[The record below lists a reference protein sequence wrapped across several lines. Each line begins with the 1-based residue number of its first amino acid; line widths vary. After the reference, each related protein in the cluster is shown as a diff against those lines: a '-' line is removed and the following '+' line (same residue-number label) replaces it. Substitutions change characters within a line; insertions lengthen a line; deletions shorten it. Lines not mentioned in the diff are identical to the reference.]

1 MAAVWVIARLSRHR
15 AEGRRGEPDSVTQ
28 ESRHESTRDPDGSA
42 SLDLRPAPDEAGT
55 EAGDN
60 TGVERLEGIFAPR
73 REASDAEL
81 SVDVDILAGLRAT
94 WESTMDGTREASIDP
109 GPSLDDGAA
118 EWTAPTDA
126 VPADATPTDAAPT
139 DAALDDAVPADVAP
153 ADALPADAAPADATS
168 ASAAPADA
176 TSASAAP
183 ADTASASAVPTDVA
197 PADAVPAD
205 AAPASAAPASAAPA
219 SAASASAV
227 PADVAPV
234 DALPADAAPTDATP
248 PISIDMSR
256 PLVYLTLVAKRER
269 VSGQVVLDSL
279 AAEGFRPGLMQL
291 YYWRSDAEP
300 SVVFGVANMVEPG
313 VLDPDELPAMETP
326 GLVTFM
332 SVPQDTASA
341 FRILD
346 AMVEVSRRLARRIDA
361 ALCDETR
368 STLTAQA
375 ANHLRETVA
384 DILRRGRL

>member
-1 MAAVWVIARLSRHR
+1 MDDLRIALLIAGIAVVAAVWVIARLSRHR
-15 AEGRRGEPDSVTQ
+15 AEGRGDEPDSVTQETTTRRYVRAADREARGEPDSVTQ

-42 SLDLRPAPDEAGT
+42 SLDLRPAPDEAGA
-55 EAGDN
+55 EAGAD

-118 EWTAPTDA
+118 EWTAP
-126 VPADATPTDAAPT
+126 VDAAP
-139 DAALDDAVPADVAP
+139 ADLAS
-153 ADALPADAAPADATS
+153 ADAAPANAAPANAAS

-176 TSASAAP
+176 AP
-183 ADTASASAVPTDVA
+183 T
-197 PADAVPAD
+197 D
-205 AAPASAAPASAAPA
+205 AAPASAAP
-219 SAASASAV
+219 
-227 PADVAPV
+227 
-234 DALPADAAPTDATP
+234 TDTAP

-291 YYWRSDAEP
+291 YYWRSEAEP

>member
-42 SLDLRPAPDEAGT
+42 SLDLRPTPDEAGA
-55 EAGDN
+55 EAGVD

-94 WESTMDGTREASIDP
+94 WESTMDGTQEASTDP
-109 GPSLDDGAA
+109 GPSLDDGTA
-118 EWTAPTDA
+118 EWTAPVDATPDDALLDDA
-126 VPADATPTDAAPT
+126 VPDDGAPTDATSASAAPT
-139 DAALDDAVPADVAP
+139 DAA
-153 ADALPADAAPADATS
+153 PADAAPADALLDDAVPDDAVPDDAVPDDAVPDDAVPDDGAPTD
-168 ASAAPADA
+168 AAPADTA
-176 TSASAAP
+176 PASAAP
-183 ADTASASAVPTDVA
+183 ADTA
-197 PADAVPAD
+197 
-205 AAPASAAPASAAPA
+205 
-219 SAASASAV
+219 
-227 PADVAPV
+227 
-234 DALPADAAPTDATP
+234 P